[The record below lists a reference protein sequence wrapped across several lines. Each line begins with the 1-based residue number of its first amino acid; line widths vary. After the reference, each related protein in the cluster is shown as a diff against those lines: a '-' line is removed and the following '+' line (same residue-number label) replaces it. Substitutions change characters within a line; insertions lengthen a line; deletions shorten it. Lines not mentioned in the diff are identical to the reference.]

1 MAEKDYK
8 QGMVSYTSR
17 DYNSLVQEFWN
28 LVPKLTE
35 LWQPELTNNPS
46 EDDIT
51 MWEPEA
57 DADPGVVLGKYLA
70 SVADM
75 LGVNLDWLANEV
87 YAPSVSQRKNA
98 EKLFSLIG
106 YTLGFYTAA
115 RTEVTFL
122 NGTEDSMTIDFGF
135 NGSNFSTLNAYSD
148 ISNNARV
155 ITYNI
160 LPLTNSYGSTET
172 RSVRETT
179 TENLDVFAES
189 DVVTLAPGESCVR
202 VAIEGEL
209 RSVTYSVAQ
218 IKASNYIV
226 TLPSQHIDTTAIWIK
241 ARSGSSNG
249 QFIDTQWIQCNS
261 PAEFISPEPRFS
273 VVYDAYSNAQ
283 VQISNYLNQLENY
296 DNNWLTIYWI
306 DCSGVI
312 GCVGK
317 DVLSN
322 LLLAKPD
329 QNVST
334 ESGDLVISNLS
345 NTSELPNTHVITGM
359 SPETA
364 KEAYYNSRNYINTWD
379 SLITLP
385 DFNRFLLRE
394 PGVNCGVVID
404 CQKALE
410 INLAIYNDKNLTDS
424 QKSKM
429 YITNYDFPAGE
440 PIFDWEQVLGL
451 GFDPT
456 DPTKFVFASNFK
468 TYTAMCFA
476 IGNNFEA
483 SRFGQSQI
491 SAAQVQ
497 NTTKFIRYKPPTQF
511 IDAIVRDYRPLQAM
525 SVQLEFGYAR
535 IFNFYVVGT
544 IYPKRPVSKD
554 VGNNI
559 ITKVK
564 ESLALYFHPD
574 NRQFG
579 VKPTLME
586 IVDVINESDDRIDY
600 FDAGSVK
607 TGGIVWDKCDI
618 EYFNYISFARFVDPG
633 ESSLNIRIAPE
644 YLLDQ

>member
-564 ESLALYFHPD
+564 ESLSLYFHPD